1 MIRDTRL
8 TTHFISTALAGAMCL
23 GLSGCGEEVANEAVQ
38 PVTVIGSSTVYPFAQ
53 KMAEKAVSE
62 NEGLA
67 APDISSTGSSEGI
80 AEFCTA
86 QGPGTAD
93 VVNASRR
100 MTVTEF
106 EACQAG
112 GVTDIIEVKIGRD
125 GIVFA
130 SALEKGFDFNL
141 TPAAVYRA
149 LSANPFG
156 EEQTSAAWKE
166 VDGGLPSEP
175 IIVYGPSETSG
186 TRDALMDIIMMPA
199 CTANRAMAALEESD
213 PAAFEANCHTL
224 RSDSAYVDQGEKD
237 ELIVGKI
244 ANNPRAIGIFGF
256 SYLEENA
263 DTIKA
268 LTLSGVAPSAETIAD
283 GSYPGSRPLYMYV
296 KKAHLGVTPGL
307 DEYLDLWPKSW
318 KVDGA
323 LAEIGLVPATQE
335 IQTKGADAIANQTV
349 MTTEDLAEG

>member
-1 MIRDTRL
+1 M
-8 TTHFISTALAGAMCL
+8 THESRFAAKFIPTALASVVFLAL
-23 GLSGCGEEVANEAVQ
+23 TACGEEVAEESVQ

-53 KMAEKAVSE
+53 RVAEQVVSE
-62 NEGLA
+62 NEGMA
-67 APDISSTGSSEGI
+67 APDVSSTGTSEGI
-80 AEFCTA
+80 AEFCKG

-100 MTVTEF
+100 MTVAEF

-112 GVTDIIEVKIGRD
+112 GVSEIIEVKIGRD

-141 TPAAVYRA
+141 TPATVYRA

-156 EEQTSAAWKE
+156 EEQTSADWSD
-166 VDGGLPSEP
+166 VGGGLPKEP

-186 TRDALMDIIMMPA
+186 TRDALMDVIMMPA

-244 ANNPRAIGIFGF
+244 ANNPRAIGIFGY
-256 SYLEENA
+256 SYLGENG
-263 DTIKA
+263 DRIKA
-268 LTLSGVAPSAETIAD
+268 LTLSGIAPSAETIAD

-296 KKAHLGVTPGL
+296 KKAHMGVTPGL
-307 DEYLDLWPKSW
+307 IDYVACWPKQW
-318 KVDGA
+318 KISGF
-323 LAEIGLVPATQE
+323 LPKIGLVPATEE
-335 IQTKGADAIANQTV
+335 IQAANEQIIANQTV
-349 MTTEDLAEG
+349 LTVDDLSAS